1 MIDKEKQIKRANTFK
16 DLHKKGDL
24 LLLPN
29 IWNVGSALVFEK
41 EGAKALATSSA
52 GIAYDL
58 GYADGEDISF
68 EDLLEM
74 VKKICRRVTVPIS
87 VDFERGYAETG
98 EGVKENARKLLE
110 AGAVGVNIE
119 DGCSDGSLSS
129 IDLQIEK
136 IQALVALKEETGIPF
151 VINARTCAFWY
162 DIAGE
167 EGNLSIAIERGR
179 AYAQAGA
186 DCVFVPGAMSME
198 TAETLIREIPC
209 PLNLILTPK
218 TQDIHA
224 LNQAGL
230 ARLSL
235 GSGPVRATYQGV
247 IQLAQSIQQEQDFT
261 ALLETPLTYAKANDY
276 FKK

>member
-1 MIDKEKQIKRANTFK
+1 MTDKEKQIQRAQTFQA
-16 DLHKKGDL
+16 LHKKDDL

-52 GIAYDL
+52 GIAFDL
-58 GYADGEDISF
+58 GYPDGEDITF
-68 EDLLEM
+68 DDLLEM
-74 VKKICRRVTVPIS
+74 VSKICRRVTVPVS

-98 EGVKENARKLLE
+98 AEVKENARKLLE

-129 IDLQIEK
+129 LDLQLEK

-162 DIAGE
+162 DVAGE
-167 EGNLSIAIERGR
+167 EENLSIAIERGR
-179 AYAQAGA
+179 AFAQAGA
-186 DCVFVPGAMSME
+186 DCVFVPGAMSLV
-198 TAETLIREIPC
+198 AAKTLIQEIPC
-209 PLNLILTPK
+209 PLNLILTPQ
-218 TQDIHA
+218 TQDIQV

-247 IQLAQSIQQEQDFT
+247 IQLAQKIQQEQDFT
-261 ALLETPLTYAKANDY
+261 ALLQTPLTYAKANEY
-276 FKK
+276 FKE